1 MIYENSRYEFDKVVM
16 IRDHQGVSNPAIFV
30 SPDVDAQSFYYE
42 IVVSHDSMRLD
53 LIAWRV
59 YGEAEKWW
67 VIARAN
73 PEIFY
78 PDNIPMGTV
87 VRVPYGA

>member
-16 IRDHQGVSNPAIFV
+16 VCDHAGVSNPAIFV
-30 SPDVDAQSFYYE
+30 SPDVDRQAFYYE
-42 IVVSHDSMRLD
+42 FITSHDGLRLD
-53 LIAWRV
+53 VVAQGV
-59 YGEAEKWW
+59 YGDAEKWW

-73 PEIFY
+73 PEVFY

-87 VRVPYGA
+87 LRIPYAA